1 MSRGII
7 IMAFVAIAF
16 GVAAMF
22 GLRSWLAAQNNI
34 AASRAPVSKMVIAAN
49 PIAFGE
55 KLDRKNLKVID
66 WPGETRPAGSFT
78 TIDRLLKDGEKPVDR
93 YAKFPLVENEPVLES
108 RITGPNQKATL
119 STMLKPG
126 HKAVAIR
133 VNDINGVAGFVLP
146 GDRVDIFLTRE
157 EGSRSAGKTSFVDVL
172 LQEIKVLAVDQRAS
186 QETDKPVVARAVT
199 VDVTTE
205 QAQILA
211 LAADV
216 GRLSLALRNASG
228 ADDPVPPRRIS
239 LDDLSGAGSTGKEPA
254 PAVPAPPPPLPAPAP
269 VPVQAVP
276 STPVVDPGPK
286 RVSVGVI
293 RNNVRTSYDVL
304 ALQ

>member
-1 MSRGII
+1 
-7 IMAFVAIAF
+7 MAIVAIVF

-22 GLRSWLAAQNNI
+22 GLRSWLAAQQDV
-34 AASRAPVSKMVIAAN
+34 AASRVPASKIVIAAG

-55 KLDRKNLKVID
+55 RLDRDNLKEID

-78 TIDRLLKDGEKPVDR
+78 TIDSLLKDGEKPVDR

-157 EGSRSAGKTSFVDVL
+157 EGSRATGKTGFVDVL

-239 LDDLSGAGSTGKEPA
+239 LADLSGAGSAKEEPVPPIPA
-254 PAVPAPPPPLPAPAP
+254 PLPADPALAPAIPAPVQAVPAPPA
-269 VPVQAVP
+269 
-276 STPVVDPGPK
+276 VDPGPK

>member
-7 IMAFVAIAF
+7 LMALVAIMF

-22 GLRSWLAAQNNI
+22 GLRSWLTAQQREAIN
-34 AASRAPVSKMVIAAN
+34 RAPLSKVVVATS
-49 PIAFGE
+49 PIAFGV
-55 KLDRKNLKVID
+55 KLDRKNIQEID
-66 WPGETRPAGSFT
+66 WPGEMRPAGSFA
-78 TIDRLLKDGEKPVDR
+78 TIDEILSAGGKPIERHAMV
-93 YAKFPLVENEPVLES
+93 PLVANEPVIAS

-119 STMLKPG
+119 SSMLKPG

-146 GDRVDIFLTRE
+146 GDHVDIFLTRE
-157 EGSRSAGKTSFVDVL
+157 QNLEPGDKAAFVDVL

-186 QETDKPVVARAVT
+186 QEVDQPKVARTVT

-205 QAQILA
+205 QAQILT

-216 GRLSLALRNASG
+216 GRLSLALRNAAG
-228 ADDPVPPRRIS
+228 VGDPAAPRRVS
-239 LDDLSGAGSTGKEPA
+239 LSDLVKIENPDRPHIAAGPVSA
-254 PAVPAPPPPLPAPAP
+254 PAQAAPTSAE
-269 VPVQAVP
+269 
-276 STPVVDPGPK
+276 PGS
-286 RVSVGVI
+286 RRASVGVT
-293 RNNVRTSYDVL
+293 RNNGRTSYDVL

>member
-1 MSRGII
+1 MSRSII
-7 IMAFVAIAF
+7 LMALVAIVF

-22 GLRSWLAAQNNI
+22 GLRSWLAAQQHV
-34 AASRAPVSKMVIAAN
+34 AASRPASRIAIAAG

-55 KLDRKNLKVID
+55 RLDRRNLKEVN
-66 WPGETRPAGSFT
+66 WPDETRPAGSFAT
-78 TIDRLLKDGEKPVDR
+78 VNELLKDGDKPVER
-93 YAKFPLVENEPVLES
+93 YAMVPLVENEPVLAS

-119 STMLKPG
+119 SSMLKPG

-157 EGSRSAGKTSFVDVL
+157 QDPRTAGSASFVDVL
-172 LQEIKVLAVDQRAS
+172 LQEIKVLAVDQHAS
-186 QETDKPVVARAVT
+186 QETDKPKVARAVT

-216 GRLSLALRNASG
+216 GRLSLALRNAAG
-228 ADDPVPPRRIS
+228 ADDPVPPRRVS
-239 LDDLSGAGSTGKEPA
+239 LADLSGVGSADKDLAATDS
-254 PAVPAPPPPLPAPAP
+254 PPSQAKASQPLPVAEP
-269 VPVQAVP
+269 VR
-276 STPVVDPGPK
+276 K
-286 RVSVGVI
+286 RANIGVT
-293 RNNVRTSYDVL
+293 RNNGRTSYDVL